1 MDPRRAEVVRIARAE
16 LGPGDVETYWRD
28 AVQDSKWPGGLAWCG
43 IFCLWALHQAGLA
56 KSVKWKLGYGFLEVQ
71 RLPKTHQPLPGDVA
85 YFDKPF
91 QHHAI
96 VESYEQGVLETIDG
110 NQPDVRARTRSPN
123 HGAVFYS
130 IQPFLDAEP
139 SELTPVEV
147 PHPPKRKFLQAVK
160 DWQTRHGLK
169 PDGDIGPKTW
179 KALTGEE
186 TER

>member
-1 MDPRRAEVVRIARAE
+1 MTDPRRSEVVRIARAE
-16 LGPGDVETYWRD
+16 LGPGDVEAYWRD
-28 AVQDSKWPGGLAWCG
+28 AVSDTKWPGGLAWCG
-43 IFCLWALHQAGLA
+43 IFALWCLHQAGLA

-71 RLPKTHQPLPGDVA
+71 KLPKTHQPKPGDMA

-96 VESYEQGVLETIDG
+96 VESYEQGVLKTIDG
-110 NQPDVRARTRSPN
+110 NQPDVRARTRPPN

-130 IQPFLDAEP
+130 IEP
-139 SELTPVEV
+139 
-147 PHPPKRKFLQAVK
+147 FLQASMSAAPENPPPAKKKFKTAVE
-160 DWQTRHGLK
+160 DWQRAHGLT
-169 PDGDIGPKTW
+169 PDGVIGPATW